1 MTIQKKKVHMEI
13 DPHLEILIRS
23 LTRKTFMANR
33 DYQKL
38 FTSLSCQRSQRRRA
52 ISQVYDTQNSR

>member
-13 DPHLEILIRS
+13 DPTLEILIRS

-38 FTSLSCQRSQRRRA
+38 FTSLVINAVNKETGNKSSL
-52 ISQVYDTQNSR
+52 

>member
-1 MTIQKKKVHMEI
+1 MTIQKKKVHLDI

-38 FTSLSCQRSQRRRA
+38 FTSLVVNA
-52 ISQVYDTQNSR
+52 VNKDKK

>member
-1 MTIQKKKVHMEI
+1 MTIQKKKVHLEI
-13 DPHLEILIRS
+13 DPHLQILVHS

-38 FTSLSCQRSQRRRA
+38 FTSLVVNAVNKETGDKSGL
-52 ISQVYDTQNSR
+52 

>member
-13 DPHLEILIRS
+13 DPTLEILIRS
-23 LTRKTFMANR
+23 LTRKTYMANR

-38 FTSLSCQRSQRRRA
+38 FTSLVVNAVNKEAGNKSGL
-52 ISQVYDTQNSR
+52 

>member
-1 MTIQKKKVHMEI
+1 MTIKKKKIHMEI
-13 DPHLEILIRS
+13 DPTLEILIRS

-38 FTSLSCQRSQRRRA
+38 FTSLVVNAVNKEAGNKSGL
-52 ISQVYDTQNSR
+52 